1 MGKAGVAAFLLAG
14 LAAVTPVA
22 LGQVIKGSAPQ
33 PLERSGAVRE
43 LPPQMVARYQKTKG
57 MLQPSARAWIEQQG
71 RSEAQKPAPD
81 VAGVEAAVRARF
93 GSCPGQPG
101 GAKGA
106 RVNAVAVGA
115 GASAARG
122 TQAGAC
128 LGEADIEELA
138 FLVMMEASQDADRD
152 LRQIMAEVKAKNEA
166 RNAERETLRKMRV
179 RINELESK
187 LIAGGFTKSKGAA
200 TSPCNIPE
208 CRSVAEMAG
217 QLTTMTAQGKRPLR
231 YNLSGELSAAQVQ
244 QLADKMKN
252 DLDSMSEM
260 GDMES
265 LRLQMAMDRQS
276 KMMTTLSNLLKKM
289 SDTSSG
295 IVQNLK

>member
-1 MGKAGVAAFLLAG
+1 MSKAGVAAFLLAG
-14 LAAVTPVA
+14 IAAVAPA
-22 LGQVIKGSAPQ
+22 APGQVLKGSAPQ
-33 PLERSGAVRE
+33 PLERSGAARE
-43 LPPQMVARYQKTKG
+43 IPAPMTARYQKTKG
-57 MLQPSARAWIEQQG
+57 MLQPSVRAWVEQQG
-71 RSEAQKPAPD
+71 RSEGQKAAPD

-93 GSCPGQPG
+93 GSCAGQTG
-101 GAKGA
+101 GAPGA

-179 RINELESK
+179 RVNELESK
-187 LIAGGFTKSKGAA
+187 LIAGGFTGSKGAA
-200 TSPCNIPE
+200 NAPCNIPE
-208 CRSVAEMAG
+208 CDSVIEVAG

-231 YNLSGELSAAQVQ
+231 YNASGKLSAAQVQ
-244 QLADKMKN
+244 QLADKMKD
-252 DLDSMSEM
+252 DLDSMSEL
-260 GDMES
+260 GEQES
-265 LRLQMAMDRQS
+265 LRMQMAMDRMS
-276 KMMTTLSNLLKKM
+276 KLMSTLSNLLKKM